1 MTSPSSSSP
10 ILPREIEAI
19 FERGELLA
27 AIAQDHQSGDV
38 LMLAWMNREALMLT
52 LERSRVTYWSR
63 SRGELWEK
71 GLTSGHTQ
79 RLISLSYDCDGD
91 AVLLHVEQVGAAC
104 HTGEKS
110 CFHRRIDPQS

>member
-52 LERSRVTYWSR
+52 LERSRVTLAR
-63 SRGELWEK
+63 RVVFTA
-71 GLTSGHTQ
+71 GLIHSH
-79 RLISLSYDCDGD
+79 D
-91 AVLLHVEQVGAAC
+91 
-104 HTGEKS
+104 
-110 CFHRRIDPQS
+110 DPR